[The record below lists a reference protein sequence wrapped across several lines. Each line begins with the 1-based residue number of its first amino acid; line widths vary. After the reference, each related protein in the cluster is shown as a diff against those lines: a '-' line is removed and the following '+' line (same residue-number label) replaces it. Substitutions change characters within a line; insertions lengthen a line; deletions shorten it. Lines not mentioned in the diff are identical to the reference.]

1 MLSPT
6 VEDYLKAIYLLQSEP
21 GGEGKATTQALAERM
36 EVSAAS
42 ATNMVKRLARMKL
55 LRHTPYHGVELTK
68 AGEKIALEVIRH
80 HRLAESYLAEAL
92 GMGWDQVHA
101 EAEKFEH
108 ILSEDLEERMA
119 QSLGHPKV
127 DPHGDPIP
135 SKEGVITRVQAQR
148 LSDLKPGITGT
159 IARVESSDPQRLR
172 YLASLGLVP
181 QANIEIMGTE
191 PFEGP
196 ITLRTGGEKRIVG
209 HTLAQG
215 IFVTPTGKG

>member
-6 VEDYLKAIYLLQSEP
+6 VEDYLKAIYLLQTSPE
-21 GGEGKATTQALAERM
+21 GEGKATTHALAERM
-36 EVSAAS
+36 GVSAAS

-68 AGEKIALEVIRH
+68 AGEKVALEIIRH

-119 QSLGHPKV
+119 QSLGHPTV

-135 SKEGVITRVQAQR
+135 SKEGVISRVQARR
-148 LSDLKPGITGT
+148 LSELEPGASAIIT
-159 IARVESSDPQRLR
+159 RVESSDPQRLR

-181 QANIEIMGTE
+181 QANIEILE
-191 PFEGP
+191 AQPFEGP
-196 ITLRTGGEKRIVG
+196 ITLRISGEKKVVG
-209 HTLAQG
+209 YTLAQG
-215 IFVTPTGKG
+215 IFISPSRKE